1 MFTDC
6 IIMAGGSG
14 TRLWPASNSKRPKQF
29 LSAPGNPT
37 FFNAALERALAVT
50 GGEGRVII
58 ITGEGQVPHI
68 IGACAGLDEKDRKR
82 LVVIPE
88 PQAKNTAP
96 AVLCG
101 AHYAEASCGEDR
113 IILVLTSDHLI
124 RPLPAFVLD
133 ASAAAAYARDSF
145 LVVFGIP
152 PTSPA
157 TGYGYIETASGLPS
171 KPGLPGN
178 PGLPSKP
185 GLTNKPGGPQVYR
198 VHSFCEKPDRATA
211 EAFLAAGRFYWNSG
225 MFAFSSRFV
234 IDEFRRNA
242 PELFRPFERL
252 CRPGKGAYTA
262 EGGIRVLREWPGL
275 KEAYGEVKSISF
287 DYAEAEKCTRTVM
300 VVADFEWLD
309 VGSWD
314 EYAKLSG
321 TGAAEVYEAG
331 SAGCFVDADIPVALC
346 GVKDLIVVV
355 RSGKDG
361 GPPSVLISQ
370 KGKTQGVREIVEK
383 IRAAGR
389 TELL

>member
-29 LSAPGNPT
+29 LSAPGNAT
-37 FFNAALERALAVT
+37 FFNAALDRALAVT
-50 GGEGRVII
+50 GGEGRVMVIA
-58 ITGEGQVPHI
+58 GEGHVPHI
-68 IGACAGLDEKDRKR
+68 TGVCAGLGEKDRNR

-88 PQAKNTAP
+88 PLAKNTAP
-96 AVLCG
+96 AVICG
-101 AHYAEASCGEDR
+101 ALYAQGSSGEER
-113 IILVLTSDHLI
+113 TILVLTSDHLI
-124 RPLPAFVLD
+124 RPLPAFTGD
-133 ASAAAAYARDSF
+133 ALAAAAYARQGF
-145 LVVFGIP
+145 LVVFGIFP
-152 PTSPA
+152 AGPA
-157 TGYGYIETASGLPS
+157 TGYGYIETAEPLSGLAGQ
-171 KPGLPGN
+171 PGQPRA
-178 PGLPSKP
+178 
-185 GLTNKPGGPQVYR
+185 YR
-198 VHSFCEKPDRATA
+198 VNSFREKPDRETA
-211 EAFLAAGRFYWNSG
+211 EAFLAAGGFYWNSG
-225 MFAFSSRFV
+225 MFAFSSRFI

-242 PELFRPFERL
+242 PELFRPFDRL
-252 CRPGKGAYTA
+252 CPPGKAA
-262 EGGIRVLREWPGL
+262 VEGGIRVLRDWPGL
-275 KEAYGEVKSISF
+275 KEAYGEVPSVSF

-300 VVADFEWLD
+300 MAADFEWLD

-314 EYAKLSG
+314 EYATLAPAG
-321 TGAAEVYEAG
+321 TGEVYA
-331 SAGCFVDADIPVALC
+331 SDAAGCFVDADIPVALC